1 MAAASVPAAGRAGTF
16 KIILLAAALAL
27 VGGILLYSQSIAER
41 LMAKQ
46 REVLGLYVR
55 SLEYLASD
63 RPGSGDISFLFDEVI
78 RSIDFPLVL
87 TDPQNNPIAPYNAY
101 ARNVALDTSAAPEEQ
116 EEFLRGV
123 IAGLDAENRPIR
135 VAIRDTIV
143 LNLVHYGES
152 DLIRQLRWV
161 PVIEIALAALF
172 TLIGYI
178 GFSYIKR
185 SEQSNIWVGMAK
197 ETAHQLGTPLSS
209 LMAWV
214 ELAEARSGEPAALRE
229 TLGEMRNDIERL
241 NKIAARFSKIG
252 SRPDLHEESLA
263 EVIGGVVRYIERRI
277 PTSGRRVEIALEVP
291 SGLRARINRE
301 LFEWVMEN
309 LLKNALDAMEGAAG
323 RIVITAGVQGGRP
336 VVDVTD
342 TGKGIEPK
350 LHKEIFRPGFSTKKR
365 GWGLGLSL
373 SRRIIEEYHRGKLFV
388 KESAPGRGTTFR
400 IRLNS

>member
-1 MAAASVPAAGRAGTF
+1 MAAAQLPAAGRAGSF
-16 KIILLAAALAL
+16 KLILLTAALAL
-27 VGGILLYSQSIAER
+27 VGGILLYSQNIVDR
-41 LMAKQ
+41 LTSKQ

-63 RPGSGDISFLFDEVI
+63 RPGSGDISFVFDEVI
-78 RSIDFPLVL
+78 RSIDFPLIL
-87 TDPQNNPIAPYNAY
+87 TDTQNNPIPPYDAY
-101 ARNVALDTSAAPEEQ
+101 ARNVALDTTASPADQ
-116 EEFLRGV
+116 EAFLREV
-123 IAGLDAENRPIR
+123 IARLDEENRPIR
-135 VAIRDTIV
+135 VTIQDTIV

-161 PVIEIALAALF
+161 PVIEIALAALV

-214 ELAEARSGEPAALRE
+214 ELAGSRAGDPAVLRE
-229 TLGEMRNDIERL
+229 TLGEMRNDLDRL
-241 NKIAARFSKIG
+241 NKVAARFSKIG
-252 SRPDLHEESLA
+252 SRPDLHEEQLA
-263 EVIGGVVRYIERRI
+263 EVIGGVVRYIERRL
-277 PTSGRRVEIALEVP
+277 PTSGRRVQITLDAP
-291 SGLRARINRE
+291 GDPRARINRE

-309 LLKNALDAMEGAAG
+309 LLKNALDAMEGSAG
-323 RIVITAGVQGGRP
+323 SIAISVGVQAGRP

-342 TGKGIEPK
+342 TGKGIEAK

-373 SRRIIEEYHRGKLFV
+373 SRRIIEEYHRGKLYV
-388 KESAPGRGTTFR
+388 KESTPGRGTTFR
-400 IRLNS
+400 IRLSA